1 MKKITGLVMAGI
13 LTLGLTACGNGSTET
28 TATTAQTDAA
38 ATEAVQSGETQDVEA
53 ASAEGTTAEG
63 WINVI
68 SREDGSGTR
77 SAFVELMGIEEE
89 NSDGEKMDMTTENAQ
104 IINSTSAVMT
114 TVAGDTAAIGYISLG
129 SLNDTVKAISV
140 NGVEATPE
148 NVKSGDYVVS
158 RPFNIVTKDDI
169 SEVAQDFVNFILS
182 TEGQA
187 VVSEEGYIAI
197 DGVEAYEGTQPS
209 GKVVV
214 GGSSSVTPVMEKLKE
229 AYAQVNPNAEI
240 EVQQTDSTTGVT
252 STNDGLYDIGMA
264 SRDLKDDEVALGLT
278 GTVIAT
284 DGIAIIVNNENPVSD
299 LSSDQ
304 IKSIYT
310 GEIED
315 WSELN

>member
-53 ASAEGTTAEG
+53 SSAEGTTAEG